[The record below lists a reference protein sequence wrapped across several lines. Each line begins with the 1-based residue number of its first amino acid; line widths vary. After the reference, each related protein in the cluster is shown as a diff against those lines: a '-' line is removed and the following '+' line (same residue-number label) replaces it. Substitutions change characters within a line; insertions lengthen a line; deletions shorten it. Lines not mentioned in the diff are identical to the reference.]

1 MRKRSST
8 LHVIASELRA
18 SLTPSEAALWVLINA
33 GKLGVWFRRQ
43 VVIGR
48 YIVDFAA
55 PAARLVLEVDGE
67 YHSRRRTADA
77 RRDRVL
83 RRLGYRVLRL
93 EAELVLGEPDQAIA
107 LIRDALR

>member
-1 MRKRSST
+1 MRNRSST
-8 LHVIASELRA
+8 LQLNAAQLRC
-18 SLTPSEAALWVLINA
+18 SLTPSEAALWRLINA

-48 YIVDFAA
+48 FIVDFVA
-55 PAARLVLEVDGE
+55 PAARLVIEVDGE

-83 RRLGYRVLRL
+83 PRFGYRVLRL
-93 EAELVLGEPDQAIA
+93 EAELVLRHPEQAIA
-107 LIRDALR
+107 LIRAALS